1 MLTHAAITKHPAVHR
16 IVRKP
21 KWGVFDAADTGAMHV
36 RQPTLWI
43 GEQGS
48 CHSMLKRQ
56 TWGCA
61 LFSSRPTDRG
71 ADAWRL
77 SGQRRE

>member
-1 MLTHAAITKHPAVHR
+1 VLTHAAITKHPAVHR

-56 TWGCA
+56 TWGARCFRVDP
-61 LFSSRPTDRG
+61 LTEGPMHG
-71 ADAWRL
+71 V
-77 SGQRRE
+77 